1 VEQPIY
7 IRHII
12 IILSC
17 NSILVVILIIFAGF
31 VHHMRSFNISR
42 RLENTLQRN
51 IQTVNTN
58 SINEQVETK
67 INELKQDIQGINRIL
82 KVQERQINCVEYE
95 VFEFTNK
102 RSHHRSLSS
111 TSVNSGSNI
120 EFKTSSTVIND
131 NNIGSIFFLDPH
143 V

>member
-1 VEQPIY
+1 
-7 IRHII
+7 
-12 IILSC
+12 
-17 NSILVVILIIFAGF
+17 
-31 VHHMRSFNISR
+31 MRSLNISR

-51 IQTVNTN
+51 IQTINTN
-58 SINEQVETK
+58 SINELQQVETK
-67 INELKQDIQGINRIL
+67 INKLIQDIQGVNRIL
-82 KVQERQINCVEYE
+82 KVQERQINCVEYR
-95 VFEFTNK
+95 VFELSNK

-120 EFKTSSTVIND
+120 EYKSSSTVIND